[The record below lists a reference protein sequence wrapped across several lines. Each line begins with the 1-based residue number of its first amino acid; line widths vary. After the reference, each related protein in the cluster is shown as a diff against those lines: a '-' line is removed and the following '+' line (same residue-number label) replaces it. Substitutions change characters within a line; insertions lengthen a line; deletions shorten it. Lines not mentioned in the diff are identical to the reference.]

1 MLVDVELAVEAA
13 FFFFFRKDFF
23 LREGLQDVLE
33 GLFDEEQLV
42 VEAELSSRV
51 EVPSNL
57 RLVPTSEFNLTGIK
71 CMRWKANRHEKW
83 IVRDRNEDTD
93 SGAVK
98 SHNLEIMP
106 LLCG

>member
-1 MLVDVELAVEAA
+1 MLVEFAAA
-13 FFFFFRKDFF
+13 FFFFFRKDLF

-33 GLFDEEQLV
+33 GLFDEE
-42 VEAELSSRV
+42 VEAELLSRV
-51 EVPSNL
+51 EVPTSNL
-57 RLVPTSEFNLTGIK
+57 RLVPTFNFTGFK

-83 IVRDRNEDTD
+83 MVRDRNEETD

-106 LLCG
+106 LLRG

>member
-1 MLVDVELAVEAA
+1 MIVELEAA
-13 FFFFFRKDFF
+13 FFFFFRKDLF

-33 GLFDEEQLV
+33 GLFDEE
-42 VEAELSSRV
+42 VEAELISRV
-51 EVPSNL
+51 AVEEVPTSNL
-57 RLVPTSEFNLTGIK
+57 RLVPTFSLTGFK

-83 IVRDRNEDTD
+83 MVRDRNEVTD